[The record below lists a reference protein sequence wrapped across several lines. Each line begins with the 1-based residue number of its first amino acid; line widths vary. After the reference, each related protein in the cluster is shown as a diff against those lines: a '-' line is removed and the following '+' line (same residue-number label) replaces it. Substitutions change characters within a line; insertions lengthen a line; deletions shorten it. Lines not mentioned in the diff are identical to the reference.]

1 MYSRVNVHVRHSM
14 TYSVRVRHKMNEHHS
29 IASSNSTSQMLANCD
44 Y

>member
-1 MYSRVNVHVRHSM
+1 M
-14 TYSVRVRHKMNEHHS
+14 TYSVKVRHRLIDKMNEHHS